1 MEEREWPEVTA
12 AWSWPSDRPMKLPR
26 HHQIFPIKS
35 VGHAKCARWLSVVPP
50 VTASLW
56 SAQHAGPLL
65 PTVQLRALGTMLH
78 ERGATRPLHLD
89 VERS

>member
-1 MEEREWPEVTA
+1 MVLAERSADETAQASSNLPYQVGGAREV
-12 AWSWPSDRPMKLPR
+12 
-26 HHQIFPIKS
+26 
-35 VGHAKCARWLSVVPP
+35 CSVV
-50 VTASLW
+50 VGGAACDGIALG
-56 SAQHAGPLL
+56 AQQAGLLL